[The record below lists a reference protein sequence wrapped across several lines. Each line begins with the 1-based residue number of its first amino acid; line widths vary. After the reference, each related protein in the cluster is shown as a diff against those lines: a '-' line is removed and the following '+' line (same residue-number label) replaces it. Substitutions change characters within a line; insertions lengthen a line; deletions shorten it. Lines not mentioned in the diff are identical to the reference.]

1 MCMHEQAAA
10 EQIAQ
15 APNEPCAN
23 FAKTFADC
31 MSDNNGDLEGCRYY
45 FDKLQV
51 LEFPTSKVAVV
62 LGWSLNVWRGL
73 NSKSTVICMASQKV
87 HRRTRCGVKEVD
99 DENANAAGLPTG
111 VFVGGAKFFSVPC
124 PKQQAG
130 G

>member
-51 LEFPTSKVAVV
+51 LEFSYFQTS
-62 LGWSLNVWRGL
+62 RGYW
-73 NSKSTVICMASQKV
+73 
-87 HRRTRCGVKEVD
+87 
-99 DENANAAGLPTG
+99 AGLLMS
-111 VFVGGAKFFSVPC
+111 GG
-124 PKQQAG
+124 G
-130 G
+130 